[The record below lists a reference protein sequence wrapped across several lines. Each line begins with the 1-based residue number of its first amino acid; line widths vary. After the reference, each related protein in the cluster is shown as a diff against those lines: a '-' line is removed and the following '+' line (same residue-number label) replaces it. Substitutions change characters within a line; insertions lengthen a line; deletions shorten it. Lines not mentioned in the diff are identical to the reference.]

1 MRVRVPLHRM
11 LILTALL
18 TLPMIA
24 HGQWEYKTV
33 TTGGTKCAIAVDTS
47 GNPHIS
53 YRDGTIGWRLK
64 YAHWDGTDWQ
74 IAEVETTKS
83 VYGVTS
89 IALDDSENPHIAF
102 EKSIGT
108 GGQIWHAW
116 WNGSTW
122 QQEGVDSLAWGD
134 VGEWNSIIIAG
145 DGYPHIAYKYYKDY
159 TSYLKYAYK
168 DASGWH
174 RAVADSMPTDFNY
187 ISMAL
192 DGNNNPHTSYYDGNV
207 RDLKY
212 AYWDG
217 SNWQTETVDSIGKV
231 GKFSSIALDSLDYPC
246 IAYMDGTNYGVKYA
260 RWDGSSWQI
269 ETVESDIG
277 YGFYTSLALDA
288 NDCPHISSAE
298 YMNDLRFA
306 YWDGSDWQIEVVDN
320 TVGCDWTSH
329 AINDSGSSHIAYYDS
344 EQSVLKYAK
353 KSPIPADVTPPA
365 APQSLIAT
373 PSNGQVSLVWRMNLE
388 IDVALYR
395 IYGETSVN
403 PTTLIDSTSSRSDT
417 TKTIVGLTNDTIY
430 YFRVTA
436 VDSVGNES
444 EYSNQDST
452 TPIGSSIWHVSTS
465 GSDGAGDGS
474 EGNPFA
480 SIQYAINS
488 AGHGDTVL
496 VQPGAYYENINY
508 NRKNIV
514 LGSLFLTTLDTSYIS
529 QTVIDGESSGSV
541 VTFENGE
548 DSTAVLSGFTII
560 NGSADRGGGIYC
572 HNSSPSME
580 NVTING
586 NTATDCGGG
595 IMCNISS
602 PNLENA
608 TVSGNSAE
616 MGGGI
621 FCAESSP
628 SLTNV
633 IVSGNSSLGHGGG
646 IACHNNSNPDLVNVT
661 ISKNTS
667 DWGGGIACWVSC
679 NPILVNTILWNDLPE
694 EIGFH
699 NGPNSITIA
708 YSDVQGGQDGIVS
721 NDDGTVYWLDGN
733 ISADPIF
740 CNPDSLNYYLAD
752 NSPCVGTGENGANI
766 GALGV
771 GCEAILSTDMNVL
784 LPVEFALHQNY
795 PNPFNPMTTISY
807 EILQISDVTLKI
819 YDITGRLIEAVVNEK
834 QDPGYYSIQWVAS
847 DVSSGV
853 YIYSIQADGFSAV
866 KKCILMK

>member
-11 LILTALL
+11 LILTALV
-18 TLPMIA
+18 TLQMIA
-24 HGQWEYKTV
+24 HGQWEYETV
-33 TTGGTKCAIAVDTS
+33 ITGGTKCAIAVDTS

-108 GGQIWHAW
+108 GGQLWHAW

-192 DGNNNPHTSYYDGNV
+192 DGNNNPHISYYDGNV

-298 YMNDLRFA
+298 YMSDLRFA
-306 YWDGSDWQIEVVDN
+306 YWDGSNWQIEVVDN
-320 TVGCDWTSH
+320 TVGCDWTSL
-329 AINDSGSSHIAYYDS
+329 AINDSGYSHIAYYDADLGD
-344 EQSVLKYAK
+344 LKYAK
-353 KSPIPADVTPPA
+353 KSPTAAYSGPIWYISVT
-365 APQSLIAT
+365 
-373 PSNGQVSLVWRMNLE
+373 
-388 IDVALYR
+388 
-395 IYGETSVN
+395 
-403 PTTLIDSTSSRSDT
+403 
-417 TKTIVGLTNDTIY
+417 
-430 YFRVTA
+430 
-436 VDSVGNES
+436 
-444 EYSNQDST
+444 
-452 TPIGSSIWHVSTS
+452 
-465 GSDGAGDGS
+465 GSDETGDGS
-474 EGNPFA
+474 EENPFA

-508 NRKNIV
+508 NGKNVV

-548 DSTAVLSGFTII
+548 DSTAVLSGFTIT

-580 NVTING
+580 NVTITG
-586 NTATDCGGG
+586 NKATDCGGG

-602 PNLENA
+602 PNLKNA
-608 TVSGNSAE
+608 TVSENSAE

-679 NPILVNTILWNDLPE
+679 NPILVNTILWNDWPE

-795 PNPFNPMTTISY
+795 PNPFNSMTTISY
-807 EILQISDVTLKI
+807 ELPQISDVTLKI

-853 YIYSIQADGFSAV
+853 YIYRIQADGFSAV